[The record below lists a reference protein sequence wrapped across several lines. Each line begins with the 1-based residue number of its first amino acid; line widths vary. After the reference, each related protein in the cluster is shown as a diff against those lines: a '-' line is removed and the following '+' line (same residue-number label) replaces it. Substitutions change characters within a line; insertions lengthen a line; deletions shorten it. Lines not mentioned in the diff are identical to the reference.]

1 MLGSKDESSSS
12 PEEAPKEAR
21 RRIWRWVVAGLVFV
35 VVLGIGLGVA
45 GWFFFLKSDAAPR
58 AAIRRTPVV
67 DSPTSTLD
75 GTWSVQPEGADNF
88 VGYRVT
94 EQLPAAIAEQETTGR
109 TNDVTATLVIHD
121 TTISAVD
128 VTADLR
134 ELKSDNSLRDS
145 AIKSS
150 GLESDT
156 YPAGV
161 FTLTDPILL
170 RELPRPGETIKTRA
184 TGKFTL
190 HGVTRRVTVE
200 LRGRWDG
207 ERIQVVGSLPVLFA
221 DYDMTPP
228 AVPAVAS
235 IDNKGEMEFQL
246 FFERT

>member
-1 MLGSKDESSSS
+1 MNQLTLGSKNESPRS
-12 PEEAPKEAR
+12 PKEAR
-21 RRIWRWVVAGLVFV
+21 RRIWKRVVVGLVFV
-35 VVLGIGLGVA
+35 VVLGMALAVA
-45 GWFFFLKSDAAPR
+45 GWFLFLKSDAAPR

-67 DSPTSTLD
+67 DSPTSALD
-75 GTWSVQPEGADNF
+75 GTFSVQPGGADNF

-94 EQLPAAIAEQETTGR
+94 EKLPAAIAEQETTGR
-109 TNDVTATLVIHD
+109 TNNVTATMVMHD

-134 ELKSDNSLRDS
+134 DLKSDNSLRDS

-156 YPAGV
+156 FPTGA
-161 FTLTDPILL
+161 FTLTAPIVL

-190 HGVTRRVTVE
+190 HGVTRRVNIE
-200 LRGRWDG
+200 LQARWDG
-207 ERIQVVGSLPVLFA
+207 ERIQVVGSLPILFA
-221 DYDMTPP
+221 DYNMTPP

-235 IDNKGEMEFQL
+235 IDNKGEMELQL
-246 FFERT
+246 FFQRA